1 MVHCAGGRLDKL
13 FKSTPKNITYKS
25 KTTYN
30 EVIDI
35 CGDFLKKELQ
45 TRPAKLNSFSKFL
58 DLYQD
63 DLPQPRFLDTELEMW
78 SEQCQMEK
86 TININA
92 RISLQEQMSSNKWLI
107 FTGQQKKKH

>member
-1 MVHCAGGRLDKL
+1 M
-13 FKSTPKNITYKS
+13 
-25 KTTYN
+25 
-30 EVIDI
+30 
-35 CGDFLKKELQ
+35 
-45 TRPAKLNSFSKFL
+45 
-58 DLYQD
+58 YQD

-107 FTGQQKKKH
+107 FTGQQKKNINLILESTNAKTIVCGDIQPAKILVRVGNK